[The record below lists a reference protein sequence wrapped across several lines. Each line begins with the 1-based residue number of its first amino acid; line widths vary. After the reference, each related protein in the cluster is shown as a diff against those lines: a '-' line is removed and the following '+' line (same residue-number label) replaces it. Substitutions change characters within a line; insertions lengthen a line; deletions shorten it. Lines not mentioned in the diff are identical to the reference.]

1 MSLFDRARIFA
12 FRPPDGR
19 AGNGKRNPM
28 LNKLSLLLTA
38 IALAAVVAGTNTA
51 AAQSSD
57 LAPVSISP
65 MKTAGFEY
73 RQGAF
78 YYGSDC
84 GGNSAMEA
92 RSRVKAAPGLILGGA
107 TGARIGGDM
116 NCDDRRQA
124 MGVYRDGLEG
134 PLGQSHDWHN
144 GNGGGNG
151 SMTPVRQYMR
161 DGFSCRDFQEE
172 TLVGLRLVPRSGTA
186 CRQSDGN
193 WHTL

>member
-1 MSLFDRARIFA
+1 
-12 FRPPDGR
+12 
-19 AGNGKRNPM
+19 M
-28 LNKLSLLLTA
+28 LKKLSLLLTA
-38 IALAAVVAGTNTA
+38 ISIVAAAAATNTA
-51 AAQSSD
+51 MAQSAG
-57 LAPVSISP
+57 LAATETLP
-65 MKTAGFEY
+65 MQADSLEY

-84 GGNSAMEA
+84 GGNSVMEA

-107 TGARIGGDM
+107 TGTRIGGDM

-124 MGVYRDGLEG
+124 MSVYRDGLEG

-151 SMTPVRQYMR
+151 SMTAVRQYTR
-161 DGFSCRDFQEE
+161 DGFSCRDFQEK
-172 TLVGLRLVPRSGTA
+172 TLVGLHLVPRNGTA
-186 CRQSDGN
+186 CRESDGN

>member
-1 MSLFDRARIFA
+1 MLKMMSV
-12 FRPPDGR
+12 
-19 AGNGKRNPM
+19 
-28 LNKLSLLLTA
+28 LLTA
-38 IALAAVVAGTNTA
+38 IALMA
-51 AAQSSD
+51 AAAATSAAMAQS
-57 LAPVSISP
+57 AVPVS
-65 MKTAGFEY
+65 TASLPVQEDGLAY

-84 GGNSAMEA
+84 GGNSVMGA

-124 MGVYRDGLEG
+124 MSVYRDGLEG
-134 PLGQSHDWHN
+134 PLGQAHDWHN

-151 SMTPVRQYMR
+151 SMTAVRQYTR
-161 DGFSCRDFQEE
+161 GGFSCRDFQEQ
-172 TLVGLRLVPRSGTA
+172 TLVGLQLVPRNGTA
-186 CRQSDGN
+186 CREPDGN